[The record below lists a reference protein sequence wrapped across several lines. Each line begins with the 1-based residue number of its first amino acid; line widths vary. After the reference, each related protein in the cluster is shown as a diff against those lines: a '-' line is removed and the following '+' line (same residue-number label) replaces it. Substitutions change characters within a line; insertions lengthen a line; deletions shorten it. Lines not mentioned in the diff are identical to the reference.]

1 MQSNSPTVCHNS
13 SPSPRIALQPTTTK
27 TGSSQ
32 QDELCDSSL
41 VKSVS
46 FFEETCP
53 DTSKKSKVDLSQQH
67 PKSSTVNIQPTAP
80 PQTNVRKDS
89 ALTSHTSISTMGS
102 VPTGKN
108 NPPSVVTGSAVTVR
122 PRSSS
127 SKNSYGKQRT
137 KSNLSIRN
145 SSASPQS
152 PTKIR

>member
-67 PKSSTVNIQPTAP
+67 PKSSTVNIQPMFVKIQHLHLIHQFLQWDP
-80 PQTNVRKDS
+80 F
-89 ALTSHTSISTMGS
+89 
-102 VPTGKN
+102 
-108 NPPSVVTGSAVTVR
+108 
-122 PRSSS
+122 
-127 SKNSYGKQRT
+127 QRAKT
-137 KSNLSIRN
+137 ILHLLSLVQ
-145 SSASPQS
+145 P
-152 PTKIR
+152 